1 MIKKTMK
8 VRENTFRKLEDP
20 FENGA
25 AKKYV
30 FYVKVDDVAEGIPM
44 ATNPRDQKLTSGVAT
59 AIKESLLSKNENVK
73 MIYSLLYARPEVR
86 NINIGYEHSEYHN
99 SDYPQNEKGYEQFEK
114 KYKK

>member
-1 MIKKTMK
+1 MCI
-8 VRENTFRKLEDP
+8 RDSNS
-20 FENGA
+20 
-25 AKKYV
+25 
-30 FYVKVDDVAEGIPM
+30 DVYF
-44 ATNPRDQKLTSGVAT
+44 
-59 AIKESLLSKNENVK
+59 KNENVK

>member
-1 MIKKTMK
+1 
-8 VRENTFRKLEDP
+8 
-20 FENGA
+20 
-25 AKKYV
+25 
-30 FYVKVDDVAEGIPM
+30 
-44 ATNPRDQKLTSGVAT
+44 
-59 AIKESLLSKNENVK
+59 